1 MKGKNKMI
9 NKTEMLNE
17 LLGQGYDF
25 ETAFI
30 IVSDACFG
38 MDFTD
43 FDFTGI
49 EELEFEAA

>member
-1 MKGKNKMI
+1 MI

-30 IVSDACFG
+30 LVSDACFG
-38 MDFTD
+38 RDFSD

-49 EELEFEAA
+49 EEFEIEAA

>member
-1 MKGKNKMI
+1 MTGKMD
-9 NKTEMLNE
+9 MMNE

-30 IVSDACFG
+30 IVADACFG
-38 MDFTD
+38 KDLTD

-49 EELEFEAA
+49 EELEDEAA